1 VGLWREAEPKSPVW
15 RGRTLAEYLNGGAAR
30 RVWLAGA
37 YMGMPWADGAGET
50 DVWGRRPYTL
60 WELARY
66 S

>member
-1 VGLWREAEPKSPVW
+1 VW

-37 YMGMPWADGAGET
+37 YMGMPWADGAAET